1 MEEKKL
7 ETIDELFEK
16 AQKVQQEPREHW
28 LEDIHTRKDC
38 WEKTMCPLY
47 TEIYT
52 FKDDDGYNES
62 RGTTYKIDNLKVVD
76 SEKLTVERVEL
87 IDKFYNRE
95 VLRTKWDIEVQIF
108 VYKDYLYTLSW
119 EHIQDAFGFSC
130 WTITRR
136 PLTIDYRKA
145 VKEVD

>member
-1 MEEKKL
+1 MKDIKL
-7 ETIDELFEK
+7 ETN
-16 AQKVQQEPREHW
+16 W
-28 LEDIHTRKDC
+28 LEDIHTREYC

-62 RGTTYKIDNLKVVD
+62 RGTTYTIDNLKVVG
-76 SEKLTVERVEL
+76 SKQLTVDRVEL
-87 IDKFYNRE
+87 IDDDVERSE
-95 VLRTKWDIEVQIF
+95 WSIEVQIF

-119 EHIQDAFGFSC
+119 EHIRDAFGFSC

-136 PLTIDYRKA
+136 PLTIDYRKS
-145 VKEVD
+145 EQGERYER